1 MARGKKKESA
11 LTPEEKL
18 AQALVPVEEQPY
30 QVPENWCW
38 MRGTAIFREMETRK
52 PAGEFFDY
60 IDIDAIDNSLQVVT
74 APKHMAV
81 KDALSR
87 ASRAVHYGDTVFS
100 LVRPYLKNIAFI
112 DEFLKDCIASTGFYV
127 CSPSSVLVPRYLYL
141 LMTSSYVVDGLN
153 QYMKGDNS
161 PSIRK
166 DDIELFA
173 YPIPPL
179 AEQQRIVD
187 RIEYLF
193 ANLDE
198 AKEKAQSVLDS
209 FETRKA
215 AILHKAFTG
224 ELTVQWR
231 AEHGVEMERWVNETL
246 QSVCS
251 MKITDGTHKT
261 PTYCDADVGVP
272 FISAKDVTGEAIC
285 WDKIKYIVPELH
297 DELYARLAP
306 QLDDILL
313 AKNGTTGVAAIVDV
327 DKVFDLYVTLAV
339 LRPDKSKILPRYLL
353 RIVNSPVCKNQ
364 FDEHLTGIGV
374 PNLHLRDIKEVV
386 IQVPSLAEQAA
397 IIQVVDSIMGK
408 EQQAKEAAE
417 AVLEKIDLLKKSI
430 LARAFRGELGTNAP
444 TEESAVELLKSIL

>member
-81 KDALSR
+81 KDAPSR

>member
-11 LTPEEKL
+11 LTPEEKV

-30 QVPENWCW
+30 KVPENWCW
-38 MRGTAIFREMETRK
+38 TRGTAIFREMETRK
-52 PAGEFFDY
+52 PIGEFFDY

-74 APKHMAV
+74 EPKHMAV
-81 KDALSR
+81 KDAPSR

-112 DEFLKDCIASTGFYV
+112 DESLKDCIASTGFYV
-127 CSPSSVLVPRYLYL
+127 CSPSPVVDPRYLYL

-153 QYMKGDNS
+153 EYMKGDNS

-173 YPIPPL
+173 YPVPPL
-179 AEQQRIVD
+179 AEQQRIVN

-193 ANLDE
+193 AKLDE

-224 ELTVQWR
+224 ELSAKWR
-231 AEHGVEMERWVNETL
+231 AEHGGQGWSIVTLGDVCRFENGYAFKSDKFSDVE
-246 QSVCS
+246 
-251 MKITDGTHKT
+251 GT
-261 PTYCDADVGVP
+261 PVVR
-272 FISAKDVTGEAIC
+272 ISNISEMG
-285 WDKIKYIVPELH
+285 
-297 DELYARLAP
+297 
-306 QLDDILL
+306 
-313 AKNGTTGVAAIVDV
+313 VDV
-327 DKVFDLYVTLAV
+327 DGCILTTEVNIDKRFQVQYGDLLIAMSGATTGKNGVYLS
-339 LRPDKSKILPRYLL
+339 DKIAFLNQRVGNIKIKDPSQLVPGYRNYYILHMRETIL
-353 RIVNSPVCKNQ
+353 QNAYGGAQPNISSGKICSMEFPLSLFEEQQEIVRIL
-364 FDEHLTGIGV
+364 D
-374 PNLHLRDIKEVV
+374 
-386 IQVPSLAEQAA
+386 SLFA
-397 IIQVVDSIMGK
+397 K

-430 LARAFRGELGTNAP
+430 LARAFRGELGTNDP
-444 TEESAVELLKSIL
+444 SEESALEQLKAVLN